1 MNLQEAKE
9 KFLGKKVNINWS
21 KLPGF
26 DRKGAAVPEN
36 TLGAIVLD
44 IYQMFDDRIV
54 FLSYK
59 TFTPF
64 NIALLTLTPE

>member
-9 KFLGKKVNINWS
+9 KFLGKKVIIHWS

-26 DRKGAAVPEN
+26 DRKGATVPQDTEA
-36 TLGAIVLD
+36 TITDVFQL
-44 IYQMFDDRIV
+44 FDDRIV
-54 FLSYK
+54 FLSDK

-64 NIALLTLTPE
+64 NTGLLTLE